1 MHLTQVV
8 RSSVFSL
15 AVVLLSLGVFGCST
29 TQEEPDPEPLTPSQA
44 QRTYLEVMCP
54 VNEAWYEVDLR
65 VDTLRSARAIDP
77 PDLDAHQQALI
88 ESLEEFARINEEA
101 AEELTKSIPS
111 MPEQSQ
117 QPLQQV
123 SGILHD
129 DAVEAQELAD
139 TQSVDELVQHEWP
152 ADASRTDT
160 VQRTRDA
167 LGLNQDEA
175 PSCDSL

>member
-1 MHLTQVV
+1 
-8 RSSVFSL
+8 
-15 AVVLLSLGVFGCST
+15 
-29 TQEEPDPEPLTPSQA
+29 EPLTPSQA

-65 VDTLRSARAIDP
+65 VDTLRSARSIDP

-129 DAVEAQELAD
+129 DAVEAKELAD
-139 TQSVDELVQHEWP
+139 
-152 ADASRTDT
+152 
-160 VQRTRDA
+160 
-167 LGLNQDEA
+167 
-175 PSCDSL
+175 